1 MTPIM
6 DQNSANGV
14 ESFADWSTLPTGTY
28 LCRAIICSEVDG
40 GFSAYAAR
48 LPGVVSEGDTF
59 DEAVANV
66 AEAFRGAVESYL
78 TAGASIPWVD
88 EDPVDPGVQI
98 DIPVTL
104 TSRG

>member
-1 MTPIM
+1 MTSIA
-6 DQNSANGV
+6 DQISGNGV

-28 LCRAIICSEVDG
+28 LCRAIICAEVDG

-66 AEAFRGAVESYL
+66 SEAFRGAIESYL
-78 TAGASIPWVD
+78 SDGGSIPWVD
-88 EDPVDPGVQI
+88 EDSGDPGIQI

-104 TSRG
+104 ISRG